1 MPYLHDCER
10 EGDAKEIYKH
20 IPINKIEYPQR
31 NKVLLVTSKLASL
44 AWAVYLV
51 VTVVPDNVR
60 PLRAG
65 FALNLHWNCSKAK
78 T

>member
-20 IPINKIEYPQR
+20 IPIYKIEYPQR

-44 AWAVYLV
+44 A
-51 VTVVPDNVR
+51 
-60 PLRAG
+60 
-65 FALNLHWNCSKAK
+65 
-78 T
+78 